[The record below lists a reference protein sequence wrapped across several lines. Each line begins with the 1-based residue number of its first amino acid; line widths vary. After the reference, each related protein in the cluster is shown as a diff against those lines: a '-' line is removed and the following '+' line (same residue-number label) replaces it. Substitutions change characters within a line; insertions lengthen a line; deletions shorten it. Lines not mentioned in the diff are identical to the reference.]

1 MLSEHNSTNLTTQNH
16 SFIEISMEENQ
27 DILAKL
33 DFSPKNAPSITLN
46 SNKNMLGITPA
57 IHSIKSSKTEGSL
70 CLMGMKL
77 KRILDWELFKERA
90 LPNGS
95 ERPTTLLCHQ
105 QWTNLGKALAVLP
118 ESIEFLMIVGRKPPI
133 IDTKEPL
140 NNESAKVAICFWVMG
155 RGNNFTSAQKAAKD
169 NFRQF
174 RRLLNSYVDFVQFD
188 LITEASHGDISM
200 IKTYLKTPHV
210 VELRRNYEDIQVNYC
225 DRPSSNTGGFG
236 FKIEADKL
244 SLDNY
249 IKELKINHLSPW
261 IPSEDSWEKLLY
273 MYDKYP
279 NSGALIVHFQTVP
292 QVQTEIQEEA
302 YLNLA
307 NAEKLLNTQTEEKWE
322 GNTIISSQTTV
333 IRDLSLQRLNFL
345 KGSVLAARV
354 FVISPQSALPE
365 TIALISG
372 SIDNSK
378 PWAAGEKTENLFC
391 GGVKILPSNA
401 KNILEPLNN
410 PSLDLLFAPSEVSSI
425 LRTPMPSGEEL
436 PDIIS
441 VRSRTATMTGSSGND
456 CLLGI
461 NRHRQS
467 SQSVG
472 LDEQLRFRHTYI
484 IGQTGTGKSTLLSQM
499 ILQDIK
505 KGRGVA
511 VLDPH
516 GTLIDDI
523 LEYYPKDR
531 AEDLIIVDVTD
542 TKRPIGF
549 NILCI
554 SESDP
559 FEYKLKRDLLI
570 DELFAYLD
578 RTYDLKKTGG
588 PIFESHFRSSMALL
602 LGSEPQTIR
611 IPNLM
616 IFRALYTNPDLREF
630 LVAIED
636 DPVIVD
642 FVKEA
647 ERTGGEASLENLAPY
662 ITSKFSRFISDTAL
676 RNITCQNRILD
687 IDAVVNEGKVLLF
700 NLGKARFGAQAAGLL
715 SSQIVSRICNAAMK
729 RGTGG
734 NPFYLYADEF
744 QLFADERFAEI
755 LAEAR
760 KFNLSVTMAHQYIN
774 QLPSTV
780 LSAVL
785 GNVGTIITLRV
796 GAVDAQSLEPL
807 FIPTF
812 RNRDLSSLP
821 NFSAY
826 VKSSGILGQIPFSM
840 ELLPLPQN
848 KNPALARELRQMSR
862 MKYGQDY
869 RIVERE
875 IRETYESYNTLLFEN
890 SVVEGVAKNKI

>member
-1 MLSEHNSTNLTTQNH
+1 MLSEHNSTNLTSQNQP
-16 SFIEISMEENQ
+16 FTEISMEENQ
-27 DILAKL
+27 GILAKL
-33 DFSPKNAPSITLN
+33 DFSPKNAPSITSN
-46 SNKNMLGITPA
+46 SNNNIIGITPA
-57 IHSIKSSKTEGSL
+57 IHSIQAKTTEGSL

-77 KRILDWELFKERA
+77 NRILHWELLKERD
-90 LPNGS
+90 LPNS
-95 ERPTTLLCHQ
+95 SARSIALLCHQ
-105 QWTNLGKALAVLP
+105 QWTNLGKALAVSP
-118 ESIEFLMIVGRKPPI
+118 ESIEFLMIVGRQPPLM
-133 IDTKEPL
+133 DSKKPL
-140 NNESAKVAICFWVMG
+140 NNSSAKVSICFWVIG
-155 RGNNFTSAQKAAKD
+155 RGNNYAAAQKSAQD
-169 NFRQF
+169 SFRQF
-174 RRLLNSYVDFVQFD
+174 RRSLNSYVDFVQFD
-188 LITEASHGDISM
+188 MITADSHGDFSM
-200 IKTYLKTPHV
+200 IKNYLKTPHV
-210 VELRRNYEDIQVNYC
+210 VELRRKYEDVKVNYC
-225 DRPSSNTGGFG
+225 HLPSSNERGFG
-236 FKIEADKL
+236 FQIEDEKL

-249 IKELKINHLSPW
+249 TKELKINHLSPW

-273 MYDKYP
+273 MYDQYP

-292 QVQTEIQEEA
+292 KVQTEIQEEA
-302 YLNLA
+302 YFNLA
-307 NAEKLLNTQTEEKWE
+307 NAEKLLNTQNEEKWE

-333 IRDLSLQRLNFL
+333 IRDLCLQRLNFL

-354 FVISPQSALPE
+354 FVVSPKPALPE

-378 PWAAGEKTENLFC
+378 SGISGEKTENLFC

-401 KNILEPLNN
+401 KNIIEPLNN
-410 PSLDLLFAPSEVSSI
+410 PSLDLLFAPAEVSSI
-425 LRTPMPSGEEL
+425 LRTPMPSGEQL

-441 VRSRTATMTGSSGND
+441 VHSRTATMTGTTGND
-456 CLLGI
+456 CILGM
-461 NRHRQS
+461 NKHRQS
-467 SQSVG
+467 SQLVG
-472 LDEQLRFRHTYI
+472 LDDPLRFRHTYI
-484 IGQTGTGKSTLLSQM
+484 IGQTGTGKSTLLCQM
-499 ILQDIK
+499 IMQDIK

-516 GTLIDDI
+516 GTLIDDL

-602 LGSEPQTIR
+602 LGSEPQTNR
-611 IPNLM
+611 VPNLM

-630 LVAIED
+630 LAAIED

-687 IDAVVNEGKVLLF
+687 IDGIVNEGKVLLF

-774 QLPSTV
+774 QLPPTV

-785 GNVGTIITLRV
+785 GNVGTIIALRV
-796 GAVDAQSLEPL
+796 GAVDAQSLETL
-807 FIPTF
+807 FQPTF
-812 RNRDLSSLP
+812 RQRDLSSLP

-826 VKSSGILGQIPFSM
+826 VKSSGILGQIPFSL
-840 ELLPLPQN
+840 ELLPLPEE
-848 KNPALARELRQMSR
+848 KNTAQAMELRQMSR
-862 MKYGQDY
+862 MKYGKDY
-869 RIVERE
+869 RAVERE
-875 IRETYESYNTLLFEN
+875 IMETYNSYNTLLF
-890 SVVEGVAKNKI
+890 